1 MQRPRYC
8 SATGNEN
15 DGEETVR
22 SNALPILVVGGG
34 IGGLSTA
41 LALGRKGFAV
51 RVLEQTPELG
61 AIGYGIQLGPN
72 VFPMFDRLGLRDA
85 VMAVSTRPDAA
96 LMLDAFTGA
105 EVVRVPTGAS
115 LVERFKHPYIVLHR
129 VDLHFVLLDACKAVP
144 SIALESSTAVA
155 GFEDRGDHVVARTS
169 NGGTIEGAALIAADG
184 LRSRVRAQLLD
195 DGEPKPIGYVAHRTI
210 VPMTEVTADVRRNDV
225 VLWGGPGFH
234 IVHYPLRD
242 GTLFNIV
249 AVFRTSTYAE
259 KGDVAAYRA
268 ELQHTYRDAHPTMK
282 ALLAMMDLERRWP
295 IGDRDPVRHWC
306 RNRAALLGDAAHPT
320 LQTFA
325 QGACMAIEDAVC
337 LAELIEL
344 AGGDHAGAFQRFQAA
359 RLLRTARIQLE
370 SRSIWEFYH
379 LEGIARDVRNEA
391 CSRWSEED
399 VFRCLA
405 WIYDGFTLPAERP
418 ASVPMPA
425 RDSAGAS
432 A

>member
-1 MQRPRYC
+1 
-8 SATGNEN
+8 
-15 DGEETVR
+15 
-22 SNALPILVVGGG
+22 
-34 IGGLSTA
+34 
-41 LALGRKGFAV
+41 
-51 RVLEQTPELG
+51 
-61 AIGYGIQLGPN
+61 
-72 VFPMFDRLGLRDA
+72 
-85 VMAVSTRPDAA
+85 
-96 LMLDAFTGA
+96 MLDAFTGA

-129 VDLHFVLLDACKAVP
+129 VDLHHVLLNACAAVP
-144 SIALESSTAVA
+144 SIALDSSTTVA
-155 GFEDRGDHVVARTS
+155 GFEDHGDHVIARTGD
-169 NGGTIEGAALIAADG
+169 GGAIEGAAVIGADG
-184 LRSRVRAQLLD
+184 LRSRMRAQLLD
-195 DGEPKPIGYVAHRTI
+195 DGEPRPIGYVAHRTI
-210 VPMTEVTADVRRNDV
+210 VPMAEVTADVRRNDV

-234 IVHYPLRD
+234 IVHYPLRH

-259 KGDVAAYRA
+259 KGDVNAYRA

-306 RNRAALLGDAAHPT
+306 RNRVVILGDAAHPT

-337 LAELIEL
+337 LAELIGL
-344 AGGDHAGAFQRFQAA
+344 ADGDYASAFQRFQAA

-379 LEGIARDVRNEA
+379 LEGIARDVRNQA
-391 CSRWSEED
+391 CSQWSEDD

-405 WIYDGFTLPAERP
+405 WIYDGFALPAGRP
-418 ASVPMPA
+418 
-425 RDSAGAS
+425 DSATVPLRDAMAAS